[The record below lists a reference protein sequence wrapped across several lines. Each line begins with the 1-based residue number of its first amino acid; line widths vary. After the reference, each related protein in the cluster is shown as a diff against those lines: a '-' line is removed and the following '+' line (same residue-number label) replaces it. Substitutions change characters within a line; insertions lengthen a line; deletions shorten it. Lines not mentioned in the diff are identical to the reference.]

1 MTCASRILEQI
12 RLILNSMSLLTEPSI
27 DLQPFHDWRDSLSL
41 LKRKQQRFDEWVFLN
56 ASSVLLSEK
65 TGELLSVGM
74 EELEVTV
81 DDVAVNMRRL
91 SEMWGFSYRLLFES
105 NDLLKLIVYQKHRL
119 QAALDEAPFCIMGA
133 KLNYRYPL
141 RADGF
146 IDEVKQRWNRDGI
159 VPHEI
164 GVALGYPLDD
174 VFGYMGLLPLPC
186 LGACGW
192 QVYGCMQESKRRSC
206 AFNNARCQALMLLA
220 QANSGPTDKW

>member
-1 MTCASRILEQI
+1 
-12 RLILNSMSLLTEPSI
+12 MSATAKQSI
-27 DLQPFHDWRDSLSL
+27 DLQPFHNWRDSLSL
-41 LKRKQQRFDEWVFLN
+41 LEAKQQRFDEWVFLN

-65 TGELLSVGM
+65 TGELLSVNLD
-74 EELEVTV
+74 ELELSSRE
-81 DDVAVNMRRL
+81 VADNLQRL
-91 SEMWGFSYRLLFES
+91 AEMWGFRYRLLFES
-105 NDLLKLIVYQKHRL
+105 NGLLKLIVYQGDRL
-119 QAALDEAPFCIMGA
+119 QAVLDKAPFCIMGT

-146 IDEVKQRWNRDGI
+146 IDEIRQRWQRSAE

-186 LGACGW
+186 LGVCGW
-192 QVYGCMQESKRRSC
+192 QVYGCMQESQRRSC

-220 QANSGPTDKW
+220 KT